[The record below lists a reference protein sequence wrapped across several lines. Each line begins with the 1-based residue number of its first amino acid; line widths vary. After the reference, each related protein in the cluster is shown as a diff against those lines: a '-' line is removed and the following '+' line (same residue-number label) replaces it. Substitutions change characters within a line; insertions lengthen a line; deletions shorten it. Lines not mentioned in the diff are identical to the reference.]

1 MHIHIFWD
9 SGAPEGLQVPVVRN
23 ISALAGVQ
31 PSVAENPVRLMGYA
45 GEKKQVDAA
54 LLLDSVSA
62 YRRRHSIP
70 DPILLVISQDLFI
83 PRHSFVFGLARER
96 EGVAVVSS
104 ARLCNSFYGRDP
116 SDDDLIDRLSKEGA
130 HEIGHLLGLTHC
142 SVPECIMFKPDTLAE
157 LDCKKKIFCPAC
169 QQALGTESIDQ
180 VRT

>member
-9 SGAPEGLQVPVVRN
+9 SGAPEGIQTPVVKN
-23 ISALAGVQ
+23 ITSLAGIQ
-31 PSVAENPVRLMGYA
+31 PSVEENPVRLAGYA

-54 LLLDSVSA
+54 VLLDSISA
-62 YRRRHSIP
+62 YRRRHAIP
-70 DPILLVISQDLFI
+70 DPVLLVIAQDLFI

-104 ARLCNSFYGRDP
+104 ARLGNSFYGRDH

-130 HEIGHLLGLTHC
+130 HEIGHLLGLSHC

-157 LDCKKKIFCPAC
+157 LDCKKKMFCPSC
-169 QQALGTESIDQ
+169 RQALESVSIDQ
-180 VRT
+180 IRT